1 MVGKPFPSGHP
12 LADRRAAYAETMAH
26 LGDIPVAIEVLAG
39 ALSLAPDWA
48 AGWFRLGEFLEM
60 VGAKDEAADAWRKAQ
75 AADPAD
81 PFGAGLKLD
90 LMRDIPVTE
99 NIPPAFVELLFDQ
112 YAPRFDKSLVE
123 ALDYRGPA
131 LLLSALQADGFTHAT
146 QALDLGCG
154 TGLMGEELRPFCDWL
169 GGIDISQGML
179 DEAAAKGVY
188 DELSKQ
194 DIGTLALATTTYDL
208 IVAADVFIYLG
219 ALERIIGW
227 IAGALAPQGR
237 LAFTIERGTAP
248 VELRESRRFA
258 HSPTYIAEVLEAA
271 GFHAIQ
277 LHDCVLRQDRGVD
290 IEALCVVASRGKVAP
305 SIDRRNLSLD
315 HA

>member
-39 ALSLAPDWA
+39 ALTLAPNWA
-48 AGWFRLGEFLEM
+48 AGWFRLGEFFEM
-60 VGAKDEAADAWRKAQ
+60 VGAKVEAADAWRKAQ
-75 AADPAD
+75 AADPSD

-90 LMRDIPVTE
+90 LMRDVPVTE
-99 NIPPAFVELLFDQ
+99 SIPAAFVELLFDQ
-112 YAPRFDKSLVE
+112 YAPRFEKSLVDK
-123 ALDYRGPA
+123 LDYRGPA
-131 LLLSALQADGFTHAT
+131 LLLSALQADGFTHAA

-154 TGLMGEELRPFCDWL
+154 TGLMGEALRPFSDWL

-179 DEAAAKGVY
+179 DEAAAKGIY
-188 DELSKQ
+188 DDLTKH
-194 DIGTLALATTTYDL
+194 DLGALAPSATSYDL

-219 ALERIIGW
+219 ALEQIIGW
-227 IAGALAPQGR
+227 IAGALAPKGR

-248 VELRESRRFA
+248 FELRESRRFA
-258 HSPTYIAEVLEAA
+258 HSPAYVTELLEAA
-271 GFHAIQ
+271 GFHAIRLQ
-277 LHDCVLRQDRGVD
+277 DCVLRQDRGAD

-305 SIDRRNLSLD
+305 STDRRNLSLD

>member
-39 ALSLAPDWA
+39 ALALAPNWA

-60 VGAKDEAADAWRKAQ
+60 VGAKVEAADAWRKAQ
-75 AADPAD
+75 AADPSD

-90 LMRDIPVTE
+90 LMRDVPVSESIPAALV
-99 NIPPAFVELLFDQ
+99 
-112 YAPRFDKSLVE
+112 DK
-123 ALDYRGPA
+123 LDYRGPA

-179 DEAAAKGVY
+179 DEAAGKGIY
-188 DELSKQ
+188 DNLTKH
-194 DIGTLALATTTYDL
+194 DLGALAPSATSYDL

-219 ALERIIGW
+219 ALEQIIGW
-227 IAGALAPQGR
+227 IAGALAPKGR

-248 VELRESRRFA
+248 FELRESRRFA
-258 HSPTYIAEVLEAA
+258 HSPAYVTEVLDAA
-271 GFHAIQ
+271 GFHAIRLQ
-277 LHDCVLRQDRGVD
+277 DCVLRQDRGVD
-290 IEALCVVASRGKVAP
+290 IAALCVVASRGKVAP
-305 SIDRRNLSLD
+305 STDRRNLSLD